1 MAAKKQG
8 IAKAST
14 EVQDILSKL
23 DVDMV
28 GVARLKDLKDAKL
41 KESALKLLPSAL
53 SIVVVGME
61 VYPEFLD
68 LTSPERLMGTANLN
82 DLYNRH
88 VDYLRGRLTGAVY
101 KIAQASRKSGRKAL
115 PLPAQGPAVDGRF
128 LEAIISYKHAAEAA
142 GLGRIGMSS
151 LLVTQEFGPRV
162 NLTVCL
168 TEASLKSTADK
179 SLKTCRYCNVCIAKC
194 PAHALDWPKNDEP
207 YVINKFAC
215 RTYIDAAGGCSEC
228 MRQCPVA
235 SPRYAQE
242 SKGEILNTNI

>member
-8 IAKAST
+8 LSRANA
-14 EVQDILSKL
+14 EVQEILSKL

-28 GVARLKDLKDAKL
+28 GVARLKDLKGSKL
-41 KESALKLLPSAL
+41 EESALKLLPSAR

-68 LTSPERLMGTANLN
+68 LTSPERVMGAVPLN

-88 VDYLRGRLTGAVY
+88 VDYLRGRLTRAVY
-101 KIAQASRKSGRKAL
+101 DIARVSRKAGLKAL

-128 LEAIISYKHAAEAA
+128 LEAVISYKHAAEAA

-162 NLTVCL
+162 NLAVCL
-168 TEASLKSTADK
+168 TEAILKSTADA
-179 SLKTCRYCNVCIAKC
+179 SLRTCRFCNVCIAKC
-194 PAHALDWPKNDEP
+194 PSHALDWPKNDEP

-228 MRQCPVA
+228 MKQCPVA
-235 SPRYAQE
+235 SPRY
-242 SKGEILNTNI
+242 K